1 MKILLAVDGSQYTKK
16 ALAYLVVH
24 ESMLGPESEI
34 LVLNVQTPM
43 PPRVKTMV
51 GSEAVSSYQQEE
63 ADKVLKPVSKF
74 LLKHKVTFKTS
85 WKVGHA
91 AEEIV
96 KAATKEHARLVVMGT
111 HGHGLLG
118 RALMGSV
125 AQKVVHDS
133 PVPVLLV
140 K

>member
-1 MKILLAVDGSQYTKK
+1 MKILLAVDGSEFTKK

-24 ESMLGPESEI
+24 ESLLGPAAEVH
-34 LVLNVQTPM
+34 VLHVQSPM
-43 PPRVKTMV
+43 PPRVKSLV
-51 GSEAVSSYQQEE
+51 GSQAVTGYQKEE
-63 ADKVLKPVSKF
+63 AEKVLKPVQKF
-74 LLKHKVTFKTS
+74 LQKHKVAHKAD

-96 KAATKEHARLVVMGT
+96 KTATKENARLIVMGT
-111 HGHGLLG
+111 HGHGLFG

>member
-1 MKILLAVDGSQYTKK
+1 MKILLAVDGSEFTKK

-24 ESMLGPESEI
+24 ESLLGPDVE
-34 LVLNVQTPM
+34 LLALHVQPPM
-43 PPRVKTMV
+43 PPRVKRLV
-51 GSEAVSSYQQEE
+51 GSDLVNTYHEEE
-63 ADKVLKPVSKF
+63 ANKVLLPVFKF
-74 LLKHKVTFKTS
+74 LKKHKVNFRTE

-91 AEEIV
+91 SEEIV
-96 KAATKEHARLVVMGT
+96 KAATNMHARLIVMGT
-111 HGHGLLG
+111 HGHGVLG